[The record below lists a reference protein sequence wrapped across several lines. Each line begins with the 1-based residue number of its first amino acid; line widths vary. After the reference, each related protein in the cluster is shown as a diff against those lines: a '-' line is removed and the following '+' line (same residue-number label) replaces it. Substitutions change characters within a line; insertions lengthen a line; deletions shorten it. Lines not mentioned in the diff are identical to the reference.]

1 MTINDEKVTEHKDYQ
16 WSEGDRTQ
24 RLSMIKR
31 KQNKKTINDQKV
43 TEHKDSMIKRKQN
56 KKRISMIDIALQR
69 KLKLG

>member
-1 MTINDEKVTEHKDYQ
+1 
-16 WSEGDRTQ
+16 
-24 RLSMIKR
+24 MIKR